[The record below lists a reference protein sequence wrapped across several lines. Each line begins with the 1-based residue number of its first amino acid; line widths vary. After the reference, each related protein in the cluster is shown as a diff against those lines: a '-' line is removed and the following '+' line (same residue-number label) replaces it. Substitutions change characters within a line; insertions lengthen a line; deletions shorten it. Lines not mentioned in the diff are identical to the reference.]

1 MTLGSWESLE
11 SGPGEDLTLEGIS
24 DKVSRV
30 IKRAQ
35 AGLEFLEFDR
45 VRLAAV
51 RDEKAWLSEFG
62 VARDASHLGVE
73 RNVFRYRPI
82 PVTIRLAEGAPMGDL
97 ARLIV
102 AGTRAGSVLFV
113 STATPLPQPLV
124 DLFGE
129 LGSPTLIQSVV
140 VESDA
145 RWHARLIAGELRTTR
160 IRLAGGDPSVL
171 AGILKGN
178 PDVAIY
184 GGPVTTAGRIE
195 LLPFLH
201 EQAVSIT
208 AHRFGNPDHAMADL
222 PL

>member
-1 MTLGSWESLE
+1 MTLGSWEALE
-11 SGPGEDLTLEGIS
+11 SDPGEDLTLEGMS
-24 DKVSRV
+24 DKVARV

-35 AGLEFLEFDR
+35 SGLEFLEFDR

-51 RDEKAWLSEFG
+51 RDEKAWQSEFG
-62 VARDASHLGVE
+62 VSRDVSALGVE
-73 RNVFRYRPI
+73 RNVFRYRPL
-82 PVTIRLAEGAPMGDL
+82 PVTIRLAEGGSMGDL

-113 STATPLPQPLV
+113 STAVALPQPLV

-129 LGSPTLIQSVV
+129 MGSPTLIQSVI
-140 VESDA
+140 VETDA
-145 RWHARLIAGELRTTR
+145 RWHARLVGGELRTTR
-160 IRLAGGDPSVL
+160 IRLAGGSASVL

-201 EQAVSIT
+201 EQAVSLT
-208 AHRFGNPDHAMADL
+208 AHRFGNPDPRMSGL